1 MKNLQ
6 EFKFDDIPF
15 LGHMAIEGDR
25 ERLHIMRLIEFQ
37 LPEIQKLR
45 RPYKAPTTSQALTI
59 QTAFRSSDPM
69 HPVSRKAV
77 LTTTVNRL
85 VAATGGK
92 LSSKEAQHKLKAI
105 AGPRYDPESNTLK
118 ISSDSYPTVNMNMK
132 WCSDALDRLIEAA
145 ADTSDPMT
153 DIPLTTKHAQVKQSK
168 NAHKRRATIAD
179 IPKEW
184 LTGLTSGKSHRKV
197 KAVEGGLQK
206 LQLEAGQSEAAL
218 SAVA

>member
-1 MKNLQ
+1 
-6 EFKFDDIPF
+6 
-15 LGHMAIEGDR
+15 
-25 ERLHIMRLIEFQ
+25 
-37 LPEIQKLR
+37 
-45 RPYKAPTTSQALTI
+45 
-59 QTAFRSSDPM
+59 M

-77 LTTTVNRL
+77 LTTTVDRL

-105 AGPRYDPESNTLK
+105 AGPRYDPENNTLK

-145 ADTSDPMT
+145 AVRSPPTLIQMRGLQADSLSRTQDTSDPMM

-168 NAHKRRATIAD
+168 NAHKRRATIAN

-184 LTGLTSGKSHRKV
+184 LAGLTSGKSQSKT
-197 KAVEGGLQK
+197 KAVDGGPQK

-218 SAVA
+218 STVA